1 MRRSLMLSL
10 ALLTLG
16 IWQSATGQTSPT
28 FADMSAVTQRAAEAY
43 FSAYIARDWDALAP
57 HLADSGSFTDPTA
70 EPVFGLVAVS
80 GKIATLKYFRQ
91 NYAAIKAMQFNRT
104 RAYFSGA
111 HAVFEGTLDW
121 TLTLDS
127 GKDVETRGMPFVTIL
142 RLDGD
147 QVVDHRDFADYQ
159 PFIEAYRQVNVVEP
173 SSDGETDPADR

>member
-1 MRRSLMLSL
+1 MRRSLMFTL
-10 ALLTLG
+10 ALLALG
-16 IWQSATGQTSPT
+16 IGQAATGQTAPT
-28 FADMSAVTQRAAEAY
+28 FAQLSAVTQRAAEAY

-70 EPVFGLVAVS
+70 EPVFGPVAVS
-80 GKIATLKYFRQ
+80 GKKATLKYFRE
-91 NYAAIKAMQFNRT
+91 NYAAIKSMQFNRT

-127 GKDVETRGMPFVTIL
+127 GKDVETRGMPFVTML

-159 PFIEAYRQVNVVEP
+159 PFIEAYRQVTAVEP
-173 SSDGETDPADR
+173 SSESATGPADQ